1 MAPMHF
7 STKGEYALR
16 ALVDL
21 AAQTREGPVRA
32 VEVAD
37 RQGIPLNYLEQLL
50 GVLKRAGVVASVR
63 GPKGGFALARDP
75 SDVTVEEVLVCMEGE
90 VVPQECVGRECPEGA
105 EKASVCAVRQVWA
118 KVAAAIST
126 ALGGLTLK
134 ELADEQR
141 ALEAASSMYHI

>member
-1 MAPMHF
+1 MHF

-21 AAQTREGPVRA
+21 ATQGREGPVRA

-37 RQGIPLNYLEQLL
+37 RQGIPVNYLEQLL

-75 SDVTVEEVLVCMEGE
+75 SEVTIEEVLVCMEGE
-90 VVPQECVGRECPEGA
+90 VLPQECVGRECPSGA
-105 EKASVCAVRQVWA
+105 KKASACAVRTVWT
-118 KVAAAIST
+118 KVAAGISA

-134 ELADEQR
+134 ELADKQR
-141 ALEAASSMYHI
+141 ALDAACGMNRV